1 MDRRAF
7 IGTLTGGL
15 LAAPLAA
22 EAQQPEKMYR
32 IGVVTSTAHFIAAFR
47 QGLRELGYVEG
58 QNVIVE
64 QRSTEGESDRFP
76 ELVVELIRL
85 KVDVLVVSGAV
96 GVLAAKKA
104 TTTVPIVFLGVGDP
118 VGSGIVASLARPG
131 GNITGTS
138 IALGEGF
145 AGKWLELLKEA
156 VPSLSHVAVLWNSA
170 NPTAATYLKEMRGT
184 AQAVLVRLDL
194 LEARNVAALDDSFA
208 AIAASRARGL
218 IVTADPLL
226 FSESS
231 QALTVRQRQASVDD
245 GGLMA
250 YGPSL
255 ADAFRRAA
263 THVEPHPQG
272 RQACR
277 PPDRAADDIRARHQP
292 QDG

>member
-218 IVTADPLL
+218 IVTADPLF
-226 FSESS
+226 FSNRAKLL
-231 QALTVRQRQASVDD
+231 QFAS
-245 GGLMA
+245 A
-250 YGPSL
+250 
-255 ADAFRRAA
+255 RRPWMTGA
-263 THVEPHPQG
+263 
-272 RQACR
+272 
-277 PPDRAADDIRARHQP
+277 
-292 QDG
+292 